1 MFPKSSSIYAIVGVS
16 VMYDSELRDT
26 YEYLFHGSIFKAI
39 KVSQLRD
46 IIS

>member
-1 MFPKSSSIYAIVGVS
+1 MFPKSSSIYATVGVG
-16 VMYDSELRDT
+16 VTYDSELRDNN
-26 YEYLFHGSIFKAI
+26 EYLFHGSIFKVI